1 MDRPDRDWRS
11 LFPFDSHWQ
20 QIEGFRLHY
29 IDEGPRDPNRP
40 TLVLVHGN
48 PTWAFYYREL
58 IAAWSAE
65 YRVIAVDHLG
75 CGLSEKP
82 ASGPYRLADRVRQLV
97 ALIRSLSLRNVTLVG
112 HDWGG
117 CIATG
122 AAEDL
127 PGIVTRLVLMNTAA
141 FRAPS
146 IPWRIAVCRWP
157 VLGPLAVRGGNAF
170 LRAAF
175 LMALEHRDRITPLVR
190 AGYEAP
196 YGSWAERVAIQRF
209 VDDIPRSPEHP
220 SYDTLMKIE
229 QRLPE
234 LQAIPKLLIWG
245 MKDWC
250 FTPWFLEQFEKHW
263 PEAQVL
269 RLTKAGH
276 WLIEDAP
283 EEVIGRVEQFLSET

>member
-29 IDEGPRDPNRP
+29 VDEGPRDANRP

-82 ASGPYRLADRVRQLV
+82 ANGPYRLADRVRQL
-97 ALIRSLSLRNVTLVG
+97 AAFIRSLSLRNATLVG

-122 AAEDL
+122 AAEEL

-141 FRAPS
+141 FRAPM

-175 LMALEHRDRITPLVR
+175 TMALEHRERITPQVR

-209 VDDIPRSPEHP
+209 VEDIPRSPEHP

-229 QRLPE
+229 ERLPE
-234 LQAIPKLLIWG
+234 LHTIPKLLIWG
-245 MKDWC
+245 MRDWC

-269 RLTKAGH
+269 RLSNAGH

-283 EEVIGRVEQFLSET
+283 DEVIGRVEQFLSET